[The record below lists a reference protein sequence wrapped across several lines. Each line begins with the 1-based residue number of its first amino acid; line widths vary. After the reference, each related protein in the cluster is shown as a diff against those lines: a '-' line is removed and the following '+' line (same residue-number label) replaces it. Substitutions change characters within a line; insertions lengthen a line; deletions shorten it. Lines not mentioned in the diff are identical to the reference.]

1 MKPYFYKLLVEQTPD
16 ALIATTHDGK
26 VLHWNRGAETTFGY
40 SGAEAVG
47 RSLNEL
53 IIPPDRLEEEK
64 AIQREALQT
73 GTATFESFRRRKDG
87 SLIYV
92 NVSMRVIRDEQ
103 GQVEC
108 FLMNKKDV
116 TQLKVLRD
124 SKLIEARYRDLLES
138 TPDAIVI
145 VNNTGRIVL
154 ANGQAEKLSQKMAEL
169 LGGQITFQS
178 EIGKGSRFTLVL
190 PEL

>member
-1 MKPYFYKLLVEQTPD
+1 MKMDYQKLLVEETPD
-16 ALIATTHDGK
+16 ALIVTSADGK

-40 SGAEAVG
+40 ASAEAVG
-47 RSLNEL
+47 CSLSEL
-53 IIPPDRLEEEK
+53 IVPPDRLAEEQ
-64 AIQREALQT
+64 AIQRQALET
-73 GTATFESFRRRKDG
+73 GVATYESFRRKKDG
-87 SLIYV
+87 SLVYI
-92 NVSMRVIRDEQ
+92 NISTRVLRDDQ
-103 GQVEC
+103 GKVEC
-108 FLMNKKDV
+108 FVTNKKDV